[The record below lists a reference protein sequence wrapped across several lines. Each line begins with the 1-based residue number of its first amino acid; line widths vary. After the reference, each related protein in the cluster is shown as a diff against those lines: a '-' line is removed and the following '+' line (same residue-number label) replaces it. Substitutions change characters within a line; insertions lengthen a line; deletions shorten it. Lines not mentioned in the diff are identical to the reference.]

1 MAGTAKWEDDL
12 APLLNPEP
20 PAPARQGGSSL
31 GIDGVAPAEWAG
43 LIVGAL
49 RRHEVGLVSYVPDG
63 ALAPL
68 IERFQADVAVTCF
81 TSTREDEA
89 IAIAAG
95 AALGGLRSV
104 AMMQSSGFGN
114 VSNALASLTTPYQIP
129 MVLIVTERGILGEF
143 NPVQTPITRVI
154 RPTLDALG
162 IPHATVERLDEVQFL
177 ADRIAS
183 QAYRTNQVG
192 VLILSPKL
200 TGGKTEPGSAS
211 ARSTRTAA

>member
-1 MAGTAKWEDDL
+1 MPGNGTWEDEI
-12 APLLNPEP
+12 APLLAAEP
-20 PAPARQGGSSL
+20 PSKAAGSSL
-31 GIDGVAPAEWAG
+31 GIDGAAPAAWAE
-43 LIVGAL
+43 LVVRAL

-81 TSTREDEA
+81 TATREDEA

-95 AALGGLRSV
+95 GALGGLRAV

-114 VSNALASLTTPYQIP
+114 VANALASLTAPYQIP
-129 MVLIVTERGILGEF
+129 LVMIITERGILGEF

-177 ADRIAS
+177 ADRVAS
-183 QAYRTNQVG
+183 QAFRTNLVG
-192 VLILSPKL
+192 ALILSPKL
-200 TGGKTEPGSAS
+200 TGGKTEPGSAA
-211 ARSTRTAA
+211 ARSAA